1 MGMYMPKNHELFLP
15 GLPFDQ
21 MEPSRSMQHRSGN
34 PVRIPNWN
42 GIFPNSELSFTRGF
56 MNELMT
62 D

>member
-1 MGMYMPKNHELFLP
+1 MFCTVT

-21 MEPSRSMQHRSGN
+21 MEPSCSVQHRSVGWC
-34 PVRIPNWN
+34 VLQIWN
-42 GIFPNSELSFTRGF
+42 GIFPVSELSFTRGF